1 MMYMNVVVCML
12 WYEGMSMEK
21 NYVCIMVCIM
31 VCIATICMNVCT
43 FYERMPAV

>member
-12 WYEGMSMEK
+12 WYEGMSMGK
-21 NYVCIMVCIM
+21 NYVCIM